1 MKKILIV
8 DDEESQ
14 RELLKG
20 YLSKNG
26 YEVTLAGDGEEALA
40 VYRNIFAPLALVDLK
55 MPKMNGLELLVE
67 LKQINPFIQV
77 IMLTAFGSVE
87 TAVAAMKAGA
97 TDYLTK
103 PINDLEEL
111 LLKLNRASQQNE
123 LIVEAEVMRE
133 SLSDAFPKTEIIG
146 ESKVIKEVGRMM
158 ATVGPKD
165 TTVLITGASG
175 TGKELVAR
183 GIHALSGRADKNL
196 VSLNCAALPETL
208 LESEL
213 FGYEKGAFTGAD
225 KTKLGRFE
233 LAEGGTMFLDEIGEM
248 SLSMQVKLLRV
259 IEEHTIER
267 LGSTR
272 SISLDIRIIA
282 ATNRNLSEMIKE
294 KAFREDLYY
303 RLNVVEIKL
312 PSLKERSGDILL
324 IAKHFLEK
332 FAKKHGKKMDGIDS
346 AAAKIL
352 SKYHWPGNVRELENV
367 LERAVI
373 LSTTS
378 KINAADLSGLS
389 NQSSS
394 QGISHS
400 EIPLAEVEK
409 NHIEFCLKAND
420 WNIGQTAEVLK
431 IHSNPLSAKIK
442 EYGLSENSQ

>member
-1 MKKILIV
+1 MKKILVV
-8 DDEESQ
+8 DDEQSQ

-26 YEVTLAGDGEEALA
+26 YEVTLAGDGEEALS
-40 VYRNIFAPLALVDLK
+40 VYRNIFAPVALVDLK
-55 MPKMNGLELLVE
+55 MPKMNGVELLVE

-87 TAVAAMKAGA
+87 TAVEAMKAGA
-97 TDYLTK
+97 SDYLTK

-133 SLSDAFPKTEIIG
+133 NLSDVFPKTEIIG
-146 ESKVIKEVGRMM
+146 ESKVIKEVSRMIS
-158 ATVGPKD
+158 AVGPKD

-213 FGYEKGAFTGAD
+213 FGYEKGAFTGAN
-225 KTKLGRFE
+225 KIKIGRFE
-233 LAEGGTMFLDEIGEM
+233 LAEGGTIFLDEIGEM
-248 SLSMQVKLLRV
+248 PPSMQVKLLRV
-259 IEEHTIER
+259 IEDHTIER
-267 LGSTR
+267 LGSTN
-272 SISLDIRIIA
+272 SIVLDIRLIA
-282 ATNRNLSEMIKE
+282 ATNRNLPKMIAE
-294 KAFREDLYY
+294 KTFREDLYY
-303 RLNVVEIKL
+303 RLNVVEIIL
-312 PSLKERSGDILL
+312 PSLKERGGDILL
-324 IAKHFLEK
+324 IAKHFLDK
-332 FAKKHGKKMDGIDS
+332 FSKKHGKKMDGIDS
-346 AAAKIL
+346 SAARIF

-367 LERAVI
+367 IERAVI
-373 LSTTS
+373 LSATS
-378 KINAADLSGLS
+378 KISAKDLTGLS
-389 NQSSS
+389 DRSNNK
-394 QGISHS
+394 GIIQS
-400 EIPLAEVEK
+400 EIPLADVEK

-431 IHSNPLSAKIK
+431 IHRNTLSAKIK
-442 EYGLSENSQ
+442 EYSLSENSQ

>member
-1 MKKILIV
+1 MKKILVV
-8 DDEESQ
+8 DDEQSQ

-26 YEVTLAGDGEEALA
+26 YEVTLAGDGEEALS
-40 VYRNIFAPLALVDLK
+40 VYRNIFAPVALVDLK
-55 MPKMNGLELLVE
+55 MPKMNGVELLVE

-87 TAVAAMKAGA
+87 TAVEAMKAGA
-97 TDYLTK
+97 SDYLTK

-133 SLSDAFPKTEIIG
+133 NLSDVFPKTEIIG
-146 ESKVIKEVGRMM
+146 ESKVIKEVSRMIS
-158 ATVGPKD
+158 AVGPKD

-213 FGYEKGAFTGAD
+213 FGYEKGAFTGAN
-225 KTKLGRFE
+225 KIKIGRFE
-233 LAEGGTMFLDEIGEM
+233 LAEGGTIFLDEIGEM
-248 SLSMQVKLLRV
+248 PPSMQVKLLRV
-259 IEEHTIER
+259 IEDHTIER
-267 LGSTR
+267 LGSTN
-272 SISLDIRIIA
+272 SIVLDIRLIA
-282 ATNRNLSEMIKE
+282 ATNRNLPKMIAE
-294 KAFREDLYY
+294 KTFREDLYY
-303 RLNVVEIKL
+303 RLNVVEIIL
-312 PSLKERSGDILL
+312 PSLKERGGDILL

-346 AAAKIL
+346 SAAKIL

-378 KINAADLSGLS
+378 KINAGDLSGLS
-389 NQSSS
+389 DKSSS
-394 QGISHS
+394 QGISQS

-431 IHSNPLSAKIK
+431 IHRNTLSAKIK
-442 EYGLSENSQ
+442 EYSLSENSQ

>member
-8 DDEESQ
+8 DDEQSQ
-14 RELLKG
+14 RELLSG

-40 VYRNIFAPLALVDLK
+40 VYRNIFAPVALVDLK
-55 MPKMNGLELLVE
+55 MPKMNGLELLTE

-97 TDYLTK
+97 SDYLTK

-133 SLSDAFPKTEIIG
+133 SLSDAFPKTDIIG
-146 ESKVIKEVGRMM
+146 ESKVIKEVGRMI
-158 ATVGPKD
+158 AAVGPKD

-183 GIHALSGRADKNL
+183 GIHALSGRADKKL

-225 KTKLGRFE
+225 KIKLGRFE
-233 LAEGGTMFLDEIGEM
+233 LAEGGTIFLDEIGEM
-248 SLSMQVKLLRV
+248 SLAMQVKLLRV
-259 IEEHTIER
+259 IEDHTIER
-267 LGSTR
+267 LGSTK

-282 ATNRNLSEMIKE
+282 ATNRDLPEMIAE
-294 KAFREDLYY
+294 KTFREDLYY

-312 PSLKERSGDILL
+312 PSLKERGGDILL
-324 IAKHFLEK
+324 IARYVLEK
-332 FAKKHGKKMDGIDS
+332 FAKKHSKKMEGIDS
-346 AAAKIL
+346 DAAKIL

-373 LSTTS
+373 LSTTTN
-378 KINAADLSGLS
+378 INASDLSGLS
-389 NQSSS
+389 DISGS
-394 QGISHS
+394 QTFSHS

-409 NHIEFCLKAND
+409 KHIEFCLMANN
-420 WNIGQTAEVLK
+420 WNIGQTAEILK
-431 IHSNPLSAKIK
+431 IHRNTLSAKIK
-442 EYGLSENSQ
+442 EYSLSENSQ